1 MSDGVRL
8 PCPDCEFT
16 SSKEKRLVKH
26 VRKSHG
32 KTALRCPLCVYYSGS
47 TEELCV
53 HKRQQ
58 HRSVRLKCFL
68 CEFSSRSLHRWSS
81 HVTSV
86 HSGQTA
92 SLVSVAMR
100 PGTSKSGWVTPGPE
114 PNDESS
120 WGHSVFGQVEDKILS
135 VSKSRQLDSDSL
147 ADCVLVEDESP
158 WNCNLQVDKFL
169 SNTKSKPCDSDS
181 LADVILIED
190 DPPQDNNVLGQIDNV
205 LSHSKFKLSDS
216 DSLTDC
222 VLVED
227 DPPLDR
233 NVLGQVNAF
242 PSDFQ
247 SKQCDSHSLG
257 DIILVEDESPLNPN
271 VLEEAD
277 KLLSFSKT
285 EPFHTPSL
293 DDVVSTE
300 DKNSSGHAKL
310 SSVSVLPETV
320 LPSSSSFSCSQCG
333 YSTSKQHKLRKHFDK
348 KHPDLE
354 TGTSPDSFQIPQRD
368 EKCPYCGVIFPT
380 FRELSKHCKSEHA
393 KDSLYSCTYCER
405 QFKFFANLWPHL
417 RTHTG
422 ERPYR
427 RCPDGT
433 SLTQKLKLFRRGKK
447 LFFSLIYE

>member
-1 MSDGVRL
+1 MVSDFTVQTVSLPAMSDGVRL
-8 PCPDCEFT
+8 HCPDCEFS

-32 KTALRCPLCVYYSGS
+32 KTALRCPLCVHYSGS
-47 TEELCV
+47 IEDLCV
-53 HKRQQ
+53 HKHQQ
-58 HRSVRLKCFL
+58 HRSVRLRCFL

-86 HSGQTA
+86 HPGQTA
-92 SLVSVAMR
+92 SLVSVAKR

-114 PNDESS
+114 PNDDSS
-120 WGHSVFGQVEDKILS
+120 WGHSVFGQVEDKIVS

-169 SNTKSKPCDSDS
+169 SNTKSKSCDSDS
-181 LADVILIED
+181 LTDVILIED
-190 DPPQDNNVLGQIDNV
+190 DPPQDNNILGQVDNV
-205 LSHSKFKLSDS
+205 LSHSKSKLSDS

-227 DPPLDR
+227 DPPG
-233 NVLGQVNAF
+233 NVLGQVNTF

-247 SKQCDSHSLG
+247 SKQRDGHSLG

-277 KLLSFSKT
+277 KLLSFSKVK
-285 EPFHTPSL
+285 PFHTPSL
-293 DDVVSTE
+293 DDFVSTE

-310 SSVSVLPETV
+310 SSVDPETV

-333 YSTSKQHKLRKHFDK
+333 YSTSK
-348 KHPDLE
+348 
-354 TGTSPDSFQIPQRD
+354 
-368 EKCPYCGVIFPT
+368 
-380 FRELSKHCKSEHA
+380 
-393 KDSLYSCTYCER
+393 
-405 QFKFFANLWPHL
+405 
-417 RTHTG
+417 
-422 ERPYR
+422 
-427 RCPDGT
+427 
-433 SLTQKLKLFRRGKK
+433 
-447 LFFSLIYE
+447 

>member
-1 MSDGVRL
+1 MVSDFTVQTVSLPAMSDGVRL
-8 PCPDCEFT
+8 HCPECQFT

-32 KTALRCPLCVYYSGS
+32 KTALRCPLCVHYSGS

-53 HKRQQ
+53 HKHQQ
-58 HRSVRLKCFL
+58 HRSVRLRCFL

-86 HSGQTA
+86 HPGQAA
-92 SLVSVAMR
+92 SLVSVARR
-100 PGTSKSGWVTPGPE
+100 PGTSKSGRVTPGPE

-120 WGHSVFGQVEDKILS
+120 CGHNVFGQVEDKILS

-169 SNTKSKPCDSDS
+169 SNTKSKSCDSDS

-190 DPPQDNNVLGQIDNV
+190 DPPQDNNVLGQVDNV
-205 LSHSKFKLSDS
+205 LSHSTSKLSDS

-227 DPPLDR
+227 DPR
-233 NVLGQVNAF
+233 GNVLGQVNPF

-247 SKQCDSHSLG
+247 SKQRHSHSLG

-277 KLLSFSKT
+277 KLLSFSKAK
-285 EPFHTPSL
+285 PFHTPSL
-293 DDVVSTE
+293 EDVVSTE
-300 DKNSSGHAKL
+300 DKNSSGLAKL
-310 SSVSVLPETV
+310 CSDSVDPETI

-333 YSTSKQHKLRKHFDK
+333 YSTSKQHKLRKHLDK

-354 TGTSPDSFQIPQRD
+354 TGTSPDPFQIPQRD
-368 EKCPYCGVIFPT
+368 GKVTKCPYCGVIFPT
-380 FRELSKHCKSEHA
+380 FRELSKHCKAEHT
-393 KDSLYSCTYCER
+393 KDSLYPCSYCER
-405 QFKFFANLWPHL
+405 QIKGFKDLIRHL
-417 RTHTG
+417 RIHTG
-422 ERPYR
+422 EKPYACHI
-427 RCPDGT
+427 CP
-433 SLTQKLKLFRRGKK
+433 
-447 LFFSLIYE
+447 I